1 MEFITGMD
9 LELGSIWVENAQRVK
24 DWEKEIFLWIRER
37 HILNKKKIKII
48 EYDLWLR
55 AKLFCNLVR

>member
-24 DWEKEIFLWIRER
+24 DWEKEIFFLSKRMTYFKQ
-37 HILNKKKIKII
+37 KKNQNN
-48 EYDLWLR
+48 R
-55 AKLFCNLVR
+55 VRLVT